1 MRVFRLFSGVLRFSL
16 ILACL
21 LAGLL
26 FPLRKEYN
34 TRKSVMSNKKKGGE
48 KNSPPYR

>member
-1 MRVFRLFSGVLRFSL
+1 MRIFRLFSGAFRSPL

-21 LAGLL
+21 PAGLL
-26 FPLRKEYN
+26 FPLRQEYT
-34 TRKSVMSNKKKGGE
+34 TRKNVMSNKKKGGE